1 MERVRQ
7 ERGKQGMKPNI
18 LFHTFYILGNFFS
31 EEKSDIRRHQI
42 RHFFAL
48 FLLSVCLTA
57 NVYSLIMLG
66 ELAGVIDADL
76 SKWSIFLF
84 LLIAIMLYLWIMEE
98 RKHEAIRLY
107 YDKKYSTA
115 NFSKAKGWVI
125 LYVVVSLG
133 LVLYLAELTR
143 NIFR

>member
-1 MERVRQ
+1 MERVRR
-7 ERGKQGMKPNI
+7 ETGKQGMKPNI
-18 LFHTFYILGNFFS
+18 FFHTFYILGNFFN
-31 EEKSDIRRHQI
+31 EEKSDIRRHQP

-48 FLLSVCLTA
+48 FLLSVSLTA
-57 NVYSLIMLG
+57 NVYSGIMLL
-66 ELAGVIDADL
+66 ELAAVIDADL

-98 RKHEAIRLY
+98 RNHEAIRRY

-115 NFSKAKGWVI
+115 HFGKAKGWVVF
-125 LYVVVSLG
+125 YVVASLG
-133 LVLYLAELTR
+133 LVLYLAEITR